1 MATRSSGEAR
11 KAGTACSSRGTCC
24 CGASAAELA
33 ADSSAA
39 ALEDAAAADVTLVEA
54 QRSRCGDAPTD
65 LAEECA
71 GVRRRLVRLQ
81 PPQHNHGCL
90 TT

>member
-11 KAGTACSSRGTCC
+11 KAGTACSSRGICC

-39 ALEDAAAADVTLVEA
+39 ALEDAAAANVTLVEV
-54 QRSRCGDAPTD
+54 QRSRCGEALTD
-65 LAEECA
+65 QAECA
-71 GVRRRLVRLQ
+71 GVRRRLVGLQ
-81 PPQHNHGCL
+81 PPQHNLGCL